1 MSFLYKASTS
11 AFRVARLAPR
21 AAFSTSVRSQ
31 KSAID
36 VAKDALK
43 DVDRTVADAAVKGI
57 EKGGRCMTNTISK
70 LYRAFYLFTY
80 PCSSDIT
87 DSIET
92 LRLVTDIYF

>member
-36 VAKDALK
+36 VAKETLK
-43 DVDRTVADAAVKGI
+43 EVDRTVADAAVKGI
-57 EKGGRCMTNTISK
+57 EKGGRLHDFNNWPSY
-70 LYRAFYLFTY
+70 LYRARYLFTY
-80 PCSSDIT
+80 P
-87 DSIET
+87 
-92 LRLVTDIYF
+92 L